1 LLKEFGAITMAF
13 KYIQRKYGAFLN
25 PGGIFVDIGSV
36 RLYASSM

>member
-1 LLKEFGAITMAF
+1 MAF